1 MPHTGVLGHPR
12 ARRWFY
18 AKALSTFSSW
28 KSARSALLA
37 ARPSLWGGV
46 VLLMIGSFVRSVVE
60 QFAQVGVS

>member
-1 MPHTGVLGHPR
+1 M
-12 ARRWFY
+12 RRWFY
-18 AKALSTFSSW
+18 TKALSTFSSW